1 MNLSVSGIMV
11 QKFWD
16 NRFLLRCF
24 SICWCTA
31 LFMSH
36 HSISVWLISG
46 LWDWAIVTPWP
57 WPFLLQSFCC
67 TLAAVLWIIVLLN
80 EPLSVKLLAV
90 WQMTSHL
97 TLGSKCHW
105 RPRAC
110 SQIITPPL
118 PCFGSFMWYVVSV
131 LPDVAFQ
138 PILDGSRP
146 TCAKHAY
153 SYSQFSAWFCQYSCC
168 LILSFWV
175 YCVWTDLNGAAK
187 SAWFRF

>member
-16 NRFLLRCF
+16 NRFLQRCF

-36 HSISVWLISG
+36 HSISVWLMSG
-46 LWDWAIVTPWP
+46 LWDWAIVTPWLFSSSVILLYLGCCALDHCSVE
-57 WPFLLQSFCC
+57 WSAFSQAFSCLTDDLTFDSRKQMSLEAQGLQSNHYPS
-67 TLAAVLWIIVLLN
+67 TTML
-80 EPLSVKLLAV
+80 
-90 WQMTSHL
+90 
-97 TLGSKCHW
+97 
-105 RPRAC
+105 
-110 SQIITPPL
+110 
-118 PCFGSFMWYVVSV
+118 GSFMWYVVSV

-175 YCVWTDLNGAAK
+175 YCVWTGLNGAAK

>member
-11 QKFWD
+11 QMFWD
-16 NRFLLRCF
+16 THFLQRCL

-36 HSISVWLISG
+36 HSISVWLMSG
-46 LWDWAIVTPWP
+46 LCDWAIVTPWLVSSSVILLYLGCCALDHCSVE
-57 WPFLLQSFCC
+57 WTAFSQAFSCLTDDLTFDSRKQMSLEAQGLQSNHYPS
-67 TLAAVLWIIVLLN
+67 TTML
-80 EPLSVKLLAV
+80 
-90 WQMTSHL
+90 
-97 TLGSKCHW
+97 
-105 RPRAC
+105 
-110 SQIITPPL
+110 
-118 PCFGSFMWYVVSV
+118 GSFMWYVVSV

-153 SYSQFSAWFCQYSCC
+153 SYSHFSAWFCQYSCC